1 MALDPNIALQ
11 VQPAQ
16 IQNPLTAYANVAAL
30 QGAQQQNQLY
40 GLAIQQ
46 KEREAGQTQAVNDAY
61 KSAIGTDGTVDP
73 TKLYSGV
80 ASAGYGSALP
90 ALQKS
95 LTEAQTAQLAQQKSK
110 IELGLQQVG
119 AIGQMLNGATDQGSY
134 TATLQH
140 AAQAFGP
147 QSVAGFPSQFDPQFI
162 AQKKAEALTVE
173 QQLAEQHKNISD
185 TLAQNTFAETQR
197 HNQAT
202 EASTTRGQDLT
213 AATETRGQNMRAL
226 DFDPKSGVVVNKV
239 TGQSMPVMGA
249 NGQPIGGA
257 ASNLT
262 QDQSNAVAFGAR
274 ALDSQQ
280 TLRQLEAAGVTSG
293 NRLRQAVSGVPV
305 IGGALASGAN
315 ALPTALGGASDQQQ
329 SYEQA
334 QRNFVSAVLRKESGA
349 AISNEEYANEAQK
362 YFPQPGDSASTI
374 EQKARARDLAIEGL
388 KAQAG
393 PGASL
398 IPGIISS
405 ANQDYSQQPRGG
417 QQQQGPATQ
426 SQPAAQ
432 VAPDAAL
439 AELRRRAASNPALA
453 ARLQAMGH

>member
-1 MALDPNIALQ
+1 MATDPNIALQ
-11 VQPAQ
+11 VQPIQ
-16 IQNPLTAYANVAAL
+16 LQNPLTAYAQVAGI
-30 QGAQQQNQLY
+30 QNAQQQNQLT

-46 KEREAGQTQAVNDAY
+46 AQRQQSQSDALNNAFKAPGAVNA
-61 KSAIGTDGTVDP
+61 DGT
-73 TKLYSGV
+73 LNSSGILSNV
-80 ASAGYGSALP
+80 ASAGAGAAIP
-90 ALQKS
+90 ALSKQ
-95 LTEAQTAQLAQQKSK
+95 LTEAQTAQLGQQKAK
-110 IELGLQQVG
+110 IENALQQVG
-119 AIGQMLNGATDQGSY
+119 AIGQVLNGVTDQTSY
-134 TATLQH
+134 DAARQWAATHLGTD
-140 AAQAFGP
+140 A
-147 QSVAGFPSQFDPQFI
+147 VANMPAQFDPTLV
-162 AQKKAEALTVE
+162 AQKQREALTVA
-173 QQLAEQHKNISD
+173 QQLDQHNKAID
-185 TLAQNTFAETQR
+185 QQLQQAQFGETQR
-197 HNQAT
+197 HNTAT
-202 EASTTRGQDLT
+202 EGLTERGQNLT

-280 TLRQLEAAGVTSG
+280 TLRALEAAGTT
-293 NRLRQAVSGVPV
+293 NTNPIYRAASGVPV
-305 IGGALASGAN
+305 VGGALGALAN
-315 ALPTALGGASDQQQ
+315 GLNSDQQQ
-329 SYEQA
+329 SYDQA
-334 QRNFVSAVLRKESGA
+334 KRNFVSAVLRKESGA
-349 AISNEEYANEAQK
+349 AISQDEFTNEDKK
-362 YFPQPGDSASTI
+362 YFPQPNDSAATI

-417 QQQQGPATQ
+417 QQQPAATAQ
-426 SQPAAQ
+426 SQPPAP